1 MILLIDTDRKEI
13 KVLSGTPDEDSVLE
27 ALDELSNLYQEYKLE
42 INNKKHSMTYPVD
55 FNETYTNSTIE
66 DE

>member
-1 MILLIDTDRKEI
+1 MVLLIDTDKKEI
-13 KVLSGTPDEDSVLE
+13 KVLSGASDEDSVLE
-27 ALDELSNLYQEYKLE
+27 AIDELSYLYPEYKLE

-55 FNETYTNSTIE
+55 FDESFTNSTIE